1 MTSIFSDILTF
12 RLVTSE
18 KRGRLR
24 LLFQYYDYMHFD
36 LFYLNFMSHND
47 HLSAGIEVF

>member
-18 KRGRLR
+18 KRGGLR
-24 LLFQYYDYMHFD
+24 LLFQYYDGAFLSI
-36 LFYLNFMSHND
+36 LFKFH
-47 HLSAGIEVF
+47 VT